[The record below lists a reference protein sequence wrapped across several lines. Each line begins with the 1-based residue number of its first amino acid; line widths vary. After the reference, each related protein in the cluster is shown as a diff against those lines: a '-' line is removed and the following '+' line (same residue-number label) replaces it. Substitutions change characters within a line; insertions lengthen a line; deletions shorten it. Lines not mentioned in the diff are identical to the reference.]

1 MFGFGIP
8 ELLIIL
14 VVIVVIAGP
23 AKLPQLGAALGETL
37 RSFRK
42 GASEEPRVINP
53 KDDEGKKQ

>member
-1 MFGFGIP
+1 
-8 ELLIIL
+8 